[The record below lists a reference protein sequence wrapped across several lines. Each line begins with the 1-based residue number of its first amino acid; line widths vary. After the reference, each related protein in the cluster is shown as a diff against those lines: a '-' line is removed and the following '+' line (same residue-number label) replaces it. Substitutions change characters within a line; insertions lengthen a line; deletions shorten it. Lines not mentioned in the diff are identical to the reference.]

1 MADWMDEWVEAYQS
15 ENQRVWDS
23 YDRLKE
29 LDLVILDNS
38 VRESTVGQLKSHTAD
53 DKFKIFEEAA
63 KCGFKVWVW
72 PIHRYHRALRTKKFQ
87 SYTIQS
93 YILQT
98 PGLQEKIVGSFN
110 GMTRVD
116 DQFVKDMVEHTIN
129 NAETEEAQE
138 IIKGFWGFVEVT
150 YALPKGTDSRASV
163 NRRVMEGRVYSLFTL

>member
-1 MADWMDEWVEAYQS
+1 M
-15 ENQRVWDS
+15 
-23 YDRLKE
+23 
-29 LDLVILDNS
+29 
-38 VRESTVGQLKSHTAD
+38 
-53 DKFKIFEEAA
+53 
-63 KCGFKVWVW
+63 
-72 PIHRYHRALRTKKFQ
+72 
-87 SYTIQS
+87 
-93 YILQT
+93 
-98 PGLQEKIVGSFN
+98 GSFN